1 MSVIGLG
8 MLVVCCLPAFGF
20 ALRGIALLSMSEV
33 KPGRVIS
40 VTGVVAMIS
49 VWWFAGFTPFIISGF
64 TKIFDE
70 FELELPL
77 MTEFMISISEWS
89 FRYWILSYPFAVG
102 LSLCA
107 LVVPEIFFGRRKAG

>member
-1 MSVIGLG
+1 MNIIPLG
-8 MLVVCCLPAFGF
+8 MLILCCLPAFGF
-20 ALRGIALLSMSEV
+20 ALRGIALLSMREV

-49 VWWFAGFTPFIISGF
+49 VWVFAGLTPFIVSEF
-64 TKIFDE
+64 AKIFDE

-77 MTEFMISISEWS
+77 MTELMISISEWS
-89 FRYWILSYPFAVG
+89 FRYWILSCPFAVG

-107 LVVPEIFFGRRKAG
+107 LMVPEIFFGRRQGR